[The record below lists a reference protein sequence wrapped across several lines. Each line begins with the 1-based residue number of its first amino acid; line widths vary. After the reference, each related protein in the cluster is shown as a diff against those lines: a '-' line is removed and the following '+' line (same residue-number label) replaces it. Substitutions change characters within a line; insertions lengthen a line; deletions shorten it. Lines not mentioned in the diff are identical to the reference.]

1 MTSPTFDSDGYPTDE
16 TLDAIAK
23 WSFDDAVGWLN
34 FIHSAWSHRFG
45 FLQCEMNQIVF
56 ATGGWSGN
64 ESIIEAM
71 RENVVLW
78 TLLWESS
85 HRGGKYVLRLP
96 EEKR

>member
-1 MTSPTFDSDGYPTDE
+1 MTSPTFDADGYPTDE

-23 WSFDDAVGWLN
+23 WSHSDPDGWFT
-34 FIHSAWSHRFG
+34 FIREAWDHHYGVMRYEPK
-45 FLQCEMNQIVF
+45 LVVF

-64 ESIIEAM
+64 ESIIVAM
-71 RENVVLW
+71 RDNFVLW

>member
-1 MTSPTFDSDGYPTDE
+1 MTSPTFDADGYPTDE

-23 WSFDDAVGWLN
+23 WPHSDPDGWFN
-34 FIHSAWSHRFG
+34 FCRNAWNHHYGNVKNDYQTITF
-45 FLQCEMNQIVF
+45 I
-56 ATGGWSGN
+56 TGGWSGN

-71 RENVVLW
+71 RENLVLW

-96 EEKR
+96 EENR

>member
-1 MTSPTFDSDGYPTDE
+1 MNPPTFDSNGNPTDE

-23 WSFDDAVGWLN
+23 WPIADPDGWLDYIHAVWN
-34 FIHSAWSHRFG
+34 NHYGRIRFTPDFDEFI
-45 FLQCEMNQIVF
+45 
-56 ATGGWSGN
+56 TGGWSGN

-78 TLLWESS
+78 FMLWESS

-96 EEKR
+96 EEKK